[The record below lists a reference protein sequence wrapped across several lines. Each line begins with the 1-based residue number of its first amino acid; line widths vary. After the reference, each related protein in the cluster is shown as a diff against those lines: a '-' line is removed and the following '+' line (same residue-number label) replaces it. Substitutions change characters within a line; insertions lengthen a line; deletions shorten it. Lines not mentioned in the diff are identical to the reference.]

1 MDPEVSLLLHCAAWE
16 GLRKCQVQVE
26 LSERYNRQTDPM
38 LENHIEELWTA
49 RISKA
54 PWIFN
59 GAKFRLH
66 SFLLASP
73 SSYPDSQALSAC
85 NPTDYKE
92 VNLSTKQIGDSLP
105 AFPTCERAGGKDPAL
120 KSKSDK
126 QERYILLLRLGLT
139 SYKDYLGTNWSEKAE
154 ELCRRGEVEF
164 GDPLCLLAQPLGVG
178 AVLCTVD
185 EQIVFIRRSQKVAE
199 AGGLLDI
206 PGGHPEPKIVCDNL
220 GVKICE
226 DKIDMVMLSADAVV
240 TELFSSVCAEIR
252 DEINIPLTFLGEPVL
267 MGIALNQT
275 SAGRPSAEF
284 YISCSLTSDQVK
296 SLYLKGGA
304 EANESTDI
312 IFVSKKNVLHLNQK
326 SNLWDELCP
335 SAKGAILLYQTVRPD
350 GKPSPEQPH
359 APKDKTNLSE
369 NPRF

>member
-1 MDPEVSLLLHCAAWE
+1 MSLLLHCAEWR
-16 GLRKCQVQVE
+16 GLKRCQVQVE
-26 LSERYNRQTDPM
+26 LSERYNRQTDPE
-38 LENHIEELWTA
+38 LENHIEKLWTE
-49 RISKA
+49 RVSKA

-66 SFLLASP
+66 SFLLNSHKT
-73 SSYPDSQALSAC
+73 YHDSEDFDAC
-85 NPTDYKE
+85 NQTNYK
-92 VNLSTKQIGDSLP
+92 VKSSTQQKGDFFPPL
-105 AFPTCERAGGKDPAL
+105 PTCECPGKRETAL
-120 KSKSDK
+120 TPQSEKE
-126 QERYILLLRLGLT
+126 ERCVLLLRLGLT
-139 SYKDYLGTNWSEKAE
+139 SYKEYLGTNWSGQTE

-185 EQIVFIRRSQKVAE
+185 EQIVFIRRSQRVAE

-220 GVKICE
+220 GVNICE
-226 DKIDMVMLSADAVV
+226 EKIDVAMLSPNAVV
-240 TELFSSVCAEIR
+240 SELFSSVCAEIR
-252 DEINIPLTFLGEPVL
+252 DEINIPLTSLGEPLL
-267 MGIALNQT
+267 MGIALNHT

-312 IFVSKKNVLHLNQK
+312 IFVSKKNVLQLNHK
-326 SNLWDELCP
+326 SSLWSELCP
-335 SAKGAILLYQTVRPD
+335 SAKGAILLYHTVKPD
-350 GKPSPEQPH
+350 DDASTEQ
-359 APKDKTNLSE
+359 LSE
-369 NPRF
+369 TKPKLE

>member
-1 MDPEVSLLLHCAAWE
+1 MMDIDPEVSLLLHCADWS
-16 GLRKCQVQVE
+16 GLRRCQVQVE
-26 LSERYNRQTDPM
+26 LSERYNRRTDPG
-38 LENHIEELWTA
+38 LENHIEELWSK
-49 RISKA
+49 RLSKA

-66 SFLLASP
+66 SFLLASHENFP
-73 SSYPDSQALSAC
+73 NSEVLDACSQ
-85 NPTDYKE
+85 TDHKE
-92 VNLSTKQIGDSLP
+92 VKLSTQQNGDSFL
-105 AFPTCERAGGKDPAL
+105 ASHTFECAGKKDPAL
-120 KSKSDK
+120 TSKSEK
-126 QERYILLLRLGLT
+126 QEGYVLLLRLGLT
-139 SYKDYLGTNWSEKAE
+139 SYKDYLGTNWSGQAE

-178 AVLCTVD
+178 AVLCTAD
-185 EQIVFIRRSQKVAE
+185 EQIVFIRRSQRVAE

-206 PGGHPEPKIVCDNL
+206 PGGHPEPKIVCENL

-226 DKIDMVMLSADAVV
+226 DKIDTVMLSPDAVV

-267 MGIALNQT
+267 MGIALNHT

-312 IFVSKKNVLHLNQK
+312 IFVSKKNVLQLNQK
-326 SNLWDELCP
+326 SNLWSELCP
-335 SAKGAILLYQTVRPD
+335 SAKGALLLYQTVKPN
-350 GKPSPEQPH
+350 GKDSTEHPH
-359 APKDKTNLSE
+359 TP
-369 NPRF
+369 

>member
-1 MDPEVSLLLHCAAWE
+1 MVKITHVGQVSDDFFLDMMDPEVSLLLHCAEWR

-26 LSERYNRQTDPM
+26 LSERYNRQTDPVV
-38 LENHIEELWTA
+38 ENHIEELWTA
-49 RISKA
+49 RISTA

-66 SFLLASP
+66 SFLLTSHK
-73 SSYPDSQALSAC
+73 SYPDSQALCAC
-85 NPTDYKE
+85 NQSDYKE
-92 VNLSTKQIGDSLP
+92 VNQSNKQKGDSLS
-105 AFPTCERAGGKDPAL
+105 AGKDHAL
-120 KSKSDK
+120 KYKSDK
-126 QERYILLLRLGLT
+126 QERQILLLHLGLT
-139 SYKDYLGTNWSEKAE
+139 CYKDYLGTNWSAQTE
-154 ELCRRGEVEF
+154 ELCRRGEIEF

-178 AVLCTVD
+178 AILCAVD

-220 GVKICE
+220 GVKICGE
-226 DKIDMVMLSADAVV
+226 KIDMVMLRPDAVV

-252 DEINIPLTFLGEPVL
+252 DEINIPLVFLGEPVL
-267 MGIALNQT
+267 MGIALNHT
-275 SAGRPSAEF
+275 CAGRPSAEF

-296 SLYLKGGA
+296 SLYLKGGP

-312 IFVSKKNVLHLNQK
+312 IFVPKKNVLHLDQK
-326 SNLWDELCP
+326 SDLWAELCP

-350 GKPSPEQPH
+350 GKPSMEQPH
-359 APKDKTNLSE
+359 TP
-369 NPRF
+369 